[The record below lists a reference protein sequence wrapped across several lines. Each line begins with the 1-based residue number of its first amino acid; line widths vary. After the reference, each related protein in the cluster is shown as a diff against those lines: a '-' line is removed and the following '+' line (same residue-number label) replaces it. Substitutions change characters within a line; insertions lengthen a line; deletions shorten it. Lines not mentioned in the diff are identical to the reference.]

1 MKRFCA
7 ENKKTL
13 LRVVFPILLLSLL
26 CGGSFG
32 YLETYYHADPSAAQA
47 VSADLSVREKM
58 LDNGDTVL
66 DPVGVSVGVIFYPG
80 GKVEETAYLPLLRAL
95 AQKGV
100 LCVLCKMPFRLAVLD
115 LHAADD
121 VRAQFPDIERWYIG
135 GHSLGGAMASVEAA
149 KHPGAYNGLILL
161 AAYSAADLSGTD
173 LRVLSL
179 YGSEDGVLNREKY
192 EQRKAQLPADFQ
204 ERVIEGG
211 CHAGF
216 GAYGPQRGDGVPA
229 ISGEQQIRLTANL
242 IYQWIGS

>member
-13 LRVVFPILLLSLL
+13 LRVVLPILLLSLL

-66 DPVGVSVGVIFYPG
+66 DPVGASVGVIFYPG

-100 LCVLCKMPFRLAVLD
+100 FCVLCKMPFRLAVLD

-135 GHSLGGAMASVEAA
+135 GHSLGGVMAAREAA
-149 KHPGAYNGLILL
+149 KHPGAYSGLYLL
-161 AAYSAADLSGTD
+161 GAYSTAELTEQN
-173 LRVLSL
+173 LPVLSL
-179 YGSEDGVLNREKY
+179 VGSEDRVLNREKY
-192 EQRKAQLPADFQ
+192 EQNRGNISENLREIQID
-204 ERVIEGG
+204 GG